1 MEKNLAIQA
10 SGISKRYNLGIRDLR
25 DIFRFFQGRNNHFH
39 WALKNVDLKI
49 PIGKTVGLIGAN
61 GAGKSTLLKVLSK
74 VTTPTTGTFKIRGKI
89 SSLLEAGVG
98 FHPEYT
104 GIENVLLQ
112 GAYLG
117 MSAKEVKAKLPDIIN
132 FSGIG
137 KYANTPIKRYSSG
150 MSLRLATASALF
162 LNADILLLD
171 EILSVADTAFREKY
185 SQSLKAF
192 NDSHQKTILFV
203 SHNLELLSKSCDA
216 GILIYKGKAKYYDN
230 FHDCLNAY
238 HQEISIDTKSEQ
250 FPIVFKTIDYHYEII
265 DIDLNNPTAFEP
277 FKIDIT
283 YRVIQ
288 GTEDINFGL
297 GLWHNGQT
305 TSQISFDS
313 SSQTNKISSK
323 RGKFRFVSEYNIL
336 PCNPGRYELKI
347 SLWNKMILE
356 SVWPAG
362 LHFDIKG
369 TSNNFSG
376 NTTGFRIPSTRC
388 ENIEL

>member
-1 MEKNLAIQA
+1 MEKNLAIQT

-25 DIFRFFQGRNNHFH
+25 DFFRFFQGKHNHFH
-39 WALKNVDLKI
+39 WALKEVDLKI

-74 VTTPTTGTFKIRGKI
+74 VTTPTSGTFKIRGKI

-104 GIENVLLQ
+104 GIENVILQ

-117 MSAKEVKAKLPDIIN
+117 MSAKEVKGKLPDIIN

-137 KYANTPIKRYSSG
+137 KYANTPVKRYSSG

-192 NDSHQKTILFV
+192 NGSQQKTILFV
-203 SHNLELLSKSCDA
+203 SHNLELLSKSCDS
-216 GILIYKGKAKYYDN
+216 GILISKGQAKYYDS

-238 HQEISIDTKSEQ
+238 HKEISIDTKSKQ
-250 FPIVFKTIDYHYEII
+250 LPIIFKTIDYHYEII
-265 DIDLNNPTAFEP
+265 DINLNSPTISKP
-277 FKIDIT
+277 IKIEIT
-283 YRVIQ
+283 YNVIN
-288 GTEDINFGL
+288 GTEGMTFGL
-297 GLWHNGQT
+297 GLRHNGKKP
-305 TSQISFDS
+305 SQISLDPS
-313 SSQTNKISSK
+313 SPSNEISSK
-323 RGKFRFVSEYNIL
+323 RGKFRFVSEYDIL
-336 PCNPGRYELKI
+336 PCNPGKYELKI

-362 LHFDIKG
+362 LHFDIGGK
-369 TSNNFSG
+369 SNYFSG
-376 NTTGFRIPSTRC
+376 NKTGFRITSTRC